1 MKKNMVKYHNS
12 VEIKDKK
19 NQLKKR
25 AQEII
30 DTCKREVRD
39 LTDDETSEIDS
50 IKEQIKEL
58 NQQLTELEEK
68 IKNLRFDDE
77 DEDEKVDEPIE
88 DEPTENKTENEPSEC
103 NETDDDNKEDKTNKR
118 NMKKRFSLVRS
129 IRNIVNNSAMNDVDA
144 AVIAEGNKEARKA
157 GINFQGQIQLPSQRA
172 AVTVTA
178 EGEDVVATDLF
189 DILKPLRAKNVL
201 SQAGAKFMSGL
212 VGNVQVPVMSKSNVT
227 WEGET
232 STAKDGA
239 GTFSHVTLSPK
250 RLTAFVDI
258 SKQMI
263 AQDSVDVES
272 AIREDLVNAINSKLE
287 ETVLGSAAGS
297 ATQPAGIFFTIKPTA
312 VADFAALVTK
322 ESDVEDANV
331 IGECK
336 YILSNKA
343 KAALRSMAKG
353 TKSTQLVYENGSVD
367 GTVALNTSNV
377 AGKNYVYGDFSNLAI
392 GSWGGVDLTVDP
404 YTKAADG
411 MIRIVVN
418 MYVDAQILRT
428 AAFATGTVGAA

>member
-1 MKKNMVKYHNS
+1 MVKYHNS

-39 LTDDETSEIDS
+39 MTEDETSEIDS
-50 IKEQIKEL
+50 IKEQIKDL

-77 DEDEKVDEPIE
+77 DEKVDEPIE
-88 DEPTENKTENEPSEC
+88 DEPTENETENEPSVC
-103 NETDDDNKEDKTNKR
+103 NEPDDEDNKEDKTNKR

-212 VGNVQVPVMSKSNVT
+212 VGNVQVPVMTKSNVT

-232 STAKDGA
+232 AAAKDGA

-287 ETVLGSAAGS
+287 ETVLGATAGS
-297 ATQPAGIFFTIKPTA
+297 ATQPAGIFATIKPTA
-312 VADFAALVTK
+312 VADFAALVNK

-343 KAALRSMAKG
+343 KAALRSMSKG

-377 AGKNYVYGDFSNLAI
+377 AGKNYVFGDFSNLAI
-392 GSWGGVDLTVDP
+392 GTWGGVDLTVDP

-418 MYVDAQILRT
+418 MYVDAQVLRA

>member
-1 MKKNMVKYHNS
+1 MVKYHNS

-50 IKEQIKEL
+50 IKEQIKDL

-77 DEDEKVDEPIE
+77 DEDEKVDEP
-88 DEPTENKTENEPSEC
+88 TENETENEPSEC
-103 NETDDDNKEDKTNKR
+103 NEPDCEDNKEDKTNKR

-232 STAKDGA
+232 ATAKDGA

-287 ETVLGSAAGS
+287 ETVLGATAGS
-297 ATQPAGIFFTIKPTA
+297 ATQPAGIFYTIKPTA

-343 KAALRSMAKG
+343 KAALRSMSKG
-353 TKSTQLVYENGSVD
+353 TKSTQLVYENGAVD
-367 GTVALNTSNV
+367 GTQALNTSNV

-392 GSWGGVDLTVDP
+392 GTWGGVDLTVDP

-418 MYVDAQILRT
+418 MYVDAEIIRA

>member
-1 MKKNMVKYHNS
+1 MVKYHNS

-50 IKEQIKEL
+50 IKEQIKDL

-68 IKNLRFDDE
+68 IKNLRFE
-77 DEDEKVDEPIE
+77 DEDEKVDEP
-88 DEPTENKTENEPSEC
+88 TENETENEPSEC
-103 NETDDDNKEDKTNKR
+103 NEPDCEDNKEDKTNKR

-232 STAKDGA
+232 AAAKDGA

-287 ETVLGSAAGS
+287 ETVLGATAGS
-297 ATQPAGIFFTIKPTA
+297 ATQPAGIFATIKPTA
-312 VADFAALVTK
+312 VADFAALVNK

-343 KAALRSMAKG
+343 KAALRSMSKG

-377 AGKNYVYGDFSNLAI
+377 AGKNYVFGDFSNLAI
-392 GSWGGVDLTVDP
+392 GTWGGVDLTVDP

-418 MYVDAQILRT
+418 MYVDAQVLRA

>member
-1 MKKNMVKYHNS
+1 MVKYHNS

-50 IKEQIKEL
+50 IKEQIKDL

-77 DEDEKVDEPIE
+77 DEKVDEPTE
-88 DEPTENKTENEPSEC
+88 DKPTENETENEPSEC
-103 NETDDDNKEDKTNKR
+103 NEPDDDNKEDKTNKR

-212 VGNVQVPVMSKSNVT
+212 VGNVQVPVMTKSNVT

-232 STAKDGA
+232 TTAKDGA

-287 ETVLGSAAGS
+287 ETVLGATAGS
-297 ATQPAGIFFTIKPTA
+297 ATQPAGIFATIKPTA
-312 VADFAALVTK
+312 VADFAALVNK

-343 KAALRSMAKG
+343 KAALRSMSKG

-418 MYVDAQILRT
+418 MYVDAQVLRA

>member
-1 MKKNMVKYHNS
+1 MVKYHNS

-30 DTCKREVRD
+30 DTCKREVREM
-39 LTDDETSEIDS
+39 TEDETSEIDS
-50 IKEQIKEL
+50 IKEQIKDL

-68 IKNLRFDDE
+68 IKNLRFDD
-77 DEDEKVDEPIE
+77 DDEKVDEPIE

-103 NETDDDNKEDKTNKR
+103 NEPDDDNKEDKTNKR

-212 VGNVQVPVMSKSNVT
+212 VGNVQVPVMTKSNVT

-232 STAKDGA
+232 TAAKDGA
-239 GTFSHVTLSPK
+239 GSFSHVTLSPK

-287 ETVLGSAAGS
+287 ETVLGATAGS
-297 ATQPAGIFFTIKPTA
+297 ATQPSGIFATIKPTA
-312 VADFAALVTK
+312 VADFAALVNK

-343 KAALRSMAKG
+343 KAALRSMSKG

-392 GSWGGVDLTVDP
+392 ASWGGVDLTVDP

-418 MYVDAQILRT
+418 MYVDAQVLRA

>member
-1 MKKNMVKYHNS
+1 MVKYHNS

-25 AQEII
+25 AKEII

-39 LTDDETSEIDS
+39 LTDDESKEVDS
-50 IKEQIKEL
+50 IKEEIKDL
-58 NQQLTELEEK
+58 NQQLSELEAR
-68 IKNLRFDDE
+68 ISNLRFDDE
-77 DEDEKVDEPIE
+77 DEDEKVDETT
-88 DEPTENKTENEPSEC
+88 DE
-103 NETDDDNKEDKTNKR
+103 DNKENETSDEDETTDDEDENKEDNTDKR
-118 NMKKRFSLVRS
+118 HMKKRFSLVRS

-144 AVIAEGNKEARKA
+144 AVISEGNKEARKA

-232 STAKDGA
+232 ASAKDGA
-239 GTFSHVTLSPK
+239 GTFTHVTLSPK

-287 ETVLGSAAGS
+287 ETVLGATAGS
-297 ATQPAGIFFTIKPTA
+297 TTQPAGIFATIKPTA
-312 VADFAALVTK
+312 VADFAALVNK

-343 KAALRSMAKG
+343 KAALRSMSKG

-418 MYVDAQILRT
+418 MYVDAQVLRT
-428 AAFATGTVGAA
+428 AAFATGTVGASV

>member
-1 MKKNMVKYHNS
+1 MVKYHNS

-19 NQLKKR
+19 NQLKRR

-50 IKEQIKEL
+50 IKEQIKDL

-77 DEDEKVDEPIE
+77 DEDEKVDEP
-88 DEPTENKTENEPSEC
+88 TENETENEPSEC
-103 NETDDDNKEDKTNKR
+103 NEPDEDNKEDKTNKR

-129 IRNIVNNSAMNDVDA
+129 IRNLVNNSAMNDVDA
-144 AVIAEGNKEARKA
+144 AVIAEGNKEERKA

-232 STAKDGA
+232 AAAKDGA

-263 AQDSVDVES
+263 AQDSVDVEN

-287 ETVLGSAAGS
+287 ETVLGAATGS
-297 ATQPAGIFFTIKPTA
+297 ATQPAGIFATIKPTA
-312 VADFAALVTK
+312 VADFAALVNK

-343 KAALRSMAKG
+343 KAALRSMSKG

-367 GTVALNTSNV
+367 GTVALNTSNI

-418 MYVDAQILRT
+418 MYVDAQVLRS

>member
-1 MKKNMVKYHNS
+1 MVKYHNS

-50 IKEQIKEL
+50 IKEQIKDL

-77 DEDEKVDEPIE
+77 DEDEKVDEPSE
-88 DEPTENKTENEPSEC
+88 DEPTENETENEPSEC
-103 NETDDDNKEDKTNKR
+103 NEPDEDNKEDKTNKR
-118 NMKKRFSLVRS
+118 NMKKKFSLVRS

-227 WEGET
+227 WEDET
-232 STAKDGA
+232 ATAKDGA

-250 RLTAFVDI
+250 RLTAFIDI
-258 SKQMI
+258 SKMMI
-263 AQDSVDVES
+263 AQTSEDVES

-287 ETVLGSAAGS
+287 ETVLGATAGS
-297 ATQPAGIFFTIKPTA
+297 ATQPAGLFATIKPTA
-312 VADFAALVTK
+312 VADFAALVNK

-343 KAALRSMAKG
+343 KAALRSMSKG

-367 GTVALNTSNV
+367 GTQALNTSNI

-418 MYVDAQILRT
+418 MYVDAQVLRS

>member
-1 MKKNMVKYHNS
+1 MVKYHNS

-25 AQEII
+25 AQSII
-30 DTCKREVRD
+30 DTCKKEVRD
-39 LTDDETSEIDS
+39 LTDEETNEIND
-50 IKEQIKEL
+50 IKTQINDL

-77 DEDEKVDEPIE
+77 DEDEKVDEPTEDKPTTE
-88 DEPTENKTENEPSEC
+88 DEQSED
-103 NETDDDNKEDKTNKR
+103 ETDDEDNNKDKTNKR

-129 IRNIVNNSAMNDVDA
+129 IRNSVNNRAMNDVDA
-144 AVIAEGNKEARKA
+144 AVISEGNKEARKA

-178 EGEDVVATDLF
+178 EGEDVVATDIF

-201 SQAGAKFMSGL
+201 AQAGAKFMSDL

-232 STAKDGA
+232 AAAKDGA
-239 GTFSHVTLSPK
+239 GTFSHVTLSPC
-250 RLTAFVDI
+250 RLTAFIDI
-258 SKQMI
+258 SKMMI
-263 AQDSVDVES
+263 AQTSEDVES

-287 ETVLGSAAGS
+287 ETVLGAAAGT
-297 ATQPAGIFFTIKPTA
+297 ATQPAGIFSVIKPTA
-312 VADFAALVTK
+312 VADFGALVDK
-322 ESDVEDANV
+322 EADVEDANV

-353 TKSTQLVYENGSVD
+353 TKSTQLVYENGAVD
-367 GTVALNTSNV
+367 GTQAFSTSNV
-377 AGKNYVYGDFSNLAI
+377 DGKNYVYGDFSNLAI
-392 GSWGGVDLTVDP
+392 GSWGGCDITVDP

-418 MYVDAQILRT
+418 MYVDAKVLRNE
-428 AAFATGTVGAA
+428 AFATGTVGSAL

>member
-1 MKKNMVKYHNS
+1 MVKYHNS

-25 AQEII
+25 AKEII

-50 IKEQIKEL
+50 IKEQIKDL

-77 DEDEKVDEPIE
+77 DEDEKVDEPSE
-88 DEPTENKTENEPSEC
+88 DEPTAEEDEPSEDD
-103 NETDDDNKEDKTNKR
+103 ETDDEDNKEDKSNKR

-144 AVIAEGNKEARKA
+144 AVISEGNKEARKA

-232 STAKDGA
+232 AAAKDGA
-239 GTFSHVTLSPK
+239 GSFSHVTLSPK

-272 AIREDLVNAINSKLE
+272 AICEDLVNAINSKLE
-287 ETVLGSAAGS
+287 ETVLGATAGS
-297 ATQPAGIFFTIKPTA
+297 ATQPAGIFATIKPTA
-312 VADFAALVTK
+312 VADFAALVNK

-343 KAALRSMAKG
+343 KAALRSMSKG

-418 MYVDAQILRT
+418 MYVDAQVLRS
-428 AAFATGTVGAA
+428 AAFATGTVGTAV

>member
-1 MKKNMVKYHNS
+1 MVKYHNS

-25 AQEII
+25 AQSII

-39 LTDDETSEIDS
+39 LTDDETNEIND
-50 IKEQIKEL
+50 IKTQINDL
-58 NQQLTELEEK
+58 NQQLKDLEEK

-77 DEDEKVDEPIE
+77 DEDDEKVDKPTTE
-88 DEPTENKTENEPSEC
+88 DEPTSEEDETNDEDDEDNNK
-103 NETDDDNKEDKTNKR
+103 DKTNKR

-144 AVIAEGNKEARKA
+144 AVISEGNKEARKA

-178 EGEDVVATDLF
+178 EGEDVVATDIF
-189 DILKPLRAKNVL
+189 DILQPLRAKNVL
-201 SQAGAKFMSGL
+201 AQAGAKFMSGL

-232 STAKDGA
+232 ATAKDGA

-287 ETVLGSAAGS
+287 ETVLGATAGS
-297 ATQPAGIFFTIKPTA
+297 ATQPAGIFATIKPTA
-312 VADFAALVTK
+312 VADFAALVNK

-343 KAALRSMAKG
+343 KAALRSMSKG

-392 GSWGGVDLTVDP
+392 GTWGGCDITADP

-418 MYVDAQILRT
+418 MYVDAEILRT
-428 AAFATGTVGAA
+428 AAFATGTVGSEV

>member
-1 MKKNMVKYHNS
+1 MVKYHNS

-19 NQLKKR
+19 NQLKRR

-77 DEDEKVDEPIE
+77 DEDEKVDEP
-88 DEPTENKTENEPSEC
+88 TENETENEPSEC
-103 NETDDDNKEDKTNKR
+103 NEPDEDNKEDKTNKR
-118 NMKKRFSLVRS
+118 NMKERFSLVRS

-178 EGEDVVATDLF
+178 EGEDVVATDIF

-201 SQAGAKFMSGL
+201 AQAGAKFMSGL

-232 STAKDGA
+232 TTAKDGA

-287 ETVLGSAAGS
+287 ETVLGATAGS

-343 KAALRSMAKG
+343 KAALRSMSKG
-353 TKSTQLVYENGSVD
+353 TKSTQLVYENGAVD

-418 MYVDAQILRT
+418 MYVDAEVLR
-428 AAFATGTVGAA
+428 ASAFATGTVGAGA

>member
-1 MKKNMVKYHNS
+1 MVKYHNS

-30 DTCKREVRD
+30 DNCKREVRD

-50 IKEQIKEL
+50 IKEQIKGL

-77 DEDEKVDEPIE
+77 DEDEKVDEPSE
-88 DEPTENKTENEPSEC
+88 DEPTAEEDEPSEDD
-103 NETDDDNKEDKTNKR
+103 ETDDEDNKEDKTNKR

-144 AVIAEGNKEARKA
+144 AVISEGSKEARKA

-172 AVTVTA
+172 AVTVTS

-232 STAKDGA
+232 AAAKDGA
-239 GTFSHVTLSPK
+239 GSFSHVTLSPK

-287 ETVLGSAAGS
+287 ETVLGATAGS
-297 ATQPAGIFFTIKPTA
+297 ATQPAGIFATIKPTA
-312 VADFAALVTK
+312 VADFAALVNK

-343 KAALRSMAKG
+343 KAALRSMSKG

-418 MYVDAQILRT
+418 MYVDAQVLRA

>member
-1 MKKNMVKYHNS
+1 MVKYHNS

-19 NQLKKR
+19 NQLKRR

-50 IKEQIKEL
+50 IKEQIKDL

-103 NETDDDNKEDKTNKR
+103 NEPDDDNKEDKTNKR

-212 VGNVQVPVMSKSNVT
+212 VGNVQFPVMSKSNFT

-232 STAKDGA
+232 AAAKDGA

-287 ETVLGSAAGS
+287 ETVLGATAGS

-343 KAALRSMAKG
+343 KAALRSMSKG
-353 TKSTQLVYENGSVD
+353 TKSTQLVYENGAVD

-418 MYVDAQILRT
+418 MYVDAEVLR
-428 AAFATGTVGAA
+428 ASAFATGTVGAGA

>member
-1 MKKNMVKYHNS
+1 MVKYHNS

-30 DTCKREVRD
+30 DNCKREVRD

-50 IKEQIKEL
+50 IKEQIKDL

-68 IKNLRFDDE
+68 IKNLRFE

-88 DEPTENKTENEPSEC
+88 DEPTENEPSEC
-103 NETDDDNKEDKTNKR
+103 NEPDDEDNKEDKTNKR

-212 VGNVQVPVMSKSNVT
+212 VGNVQVPVMTKSNVT

-232 STAKDGA
+232 AAAKDGA

-287 ETVLGSAAGS
+287 ETVLGATAGS
-297 ATQPAGIFFTIKPTA
+297 ATQPAGIFAIIKPTA
-312 VADFAALVTK
+312 VADFAALVNK

-343 KAALRSMAKG
+343 KAALRSMSKG

-377 AGKNYVYGDFSNLAI
+377 AGKNYVFGDFSNLAI

-418 MYVDAQILRT
+418 MYVDAQVLRA

>member
-1 MKKNMVKYHNS
+1 MVKYHNS

-19 NQLKKR
+19 AQLKKR
-25 AQEII
+25 ANEII
-30 DTCKREVRD
+30 ELCKREVRD
-39 LTDDETSEIDS
+39 LSDDESNELDNIKAEISDLNTQLADLEDRLRNLRFDEDEVKDETSDDEQPTDDETED
-50 IKEQIKEL
+50 
-58 NQQLTELEEK
+58 NT
-68 IKNLRFDDE
+68 DDE
-77 DEDEKVDEPIE
+77 SDDE
-88 DEPTENKTENEPSEC
+88 ENKDTE
-103 NETDDDNKEDKTNKR
+103 DKR
-118 NMKKRFSLVRS
+118 NMTKKRFSLVRS
-129 IRNIVNNSAMNDVDA
+129 IRSIVNNSTMDEVDS
-144 AVIAEGNKEARKA
+144 AVIKEGNSEARKA

-178 EGEDVVATDLF
+178 EGADVVATDLF

-232 STAKDGA
+232 ATAKDGA
-239 GTFSHVTLSPK
+239 GTFTHVTLSPK

-263 AQDSVDVES
+263 AQDSVDVEN

-297 ATQPAGIFFTIKPTA
+297 TTQPAGIFATIKPTA
-312 VADFAALVTK
+312 VADFAALCDK
-322 ESDVEDANV
+322 EATVEDANV
-331 IGECK
+331 IGDCK

-353 TKSTQLVYENGSVD
+353 AKSTQLVYENGSVD
-367 GTVALNTSNV
+367 GTAALNTSNV

-418 MYVDAQILRT
+418 MYVDAQVLRNE
-428 AAFATGTVGAA
+428 AFATGTVDAV

>member
-1 MKKNMVKYHNS
+1 MVKYHNS

-30 DTCKREVRD
+30 DTCKREVREM
-39 LTDDETSEIDS
+39 TDDETSEIDS
-50 IKEQIKEL
+50 IKEQIKDL

-77 DEDEKVDEPIE
+77 DEEVDEPIE
-88 DEPTENKTENEPSEC
+88 DEPTENETENEPSEC
-103 NETDDDNKEDKTNKR
+103 NEPDDDNKEDKTNKR

-232 STAKDGA
+232 ATAKDGA

-287 ETVLGSAAGS
+287 ETVLGAAEGS
-297 ATQPAGIFFTIKPTA
+297 TTQPAGIFATIKPTA

-367 GTVALNTSNV
+367 GTQALNTSNV

>member
-1 MKKNMVKYHNS
+1 MVKYHNS

-30 DTCKREVRD
+30 DNCKREVRD

-50 IKEQIKEL
+50 IKEQIKDL

-77 DEDEKVDEPIE
+77 DEKVDEPTE
-88 DEPTENKTENEPSEC
+88 DKPTENETENEPSEY
-103 NETDDDNKEDKTNKR
+103 NEPDDDNKEDKTNKR

-232 STAKDGA
+232 AAAKDGA

-287 ETVLGSAAGS
+287 ETVLGSVAGS
-297 ATQPAGIFFTIKPTA
+297 ATQPAGIFYTIKPTA

-343 KAALRSMAKG
+343 KAALRSMSKG

-418 MYVDAQILRT
+418 MYVDAQVLRS

>member
-1 MKKNMVKYHNS
+1 MKKYHNS
-12 VEIKDKK
+12 VEIKDRKA
-19 NQLKKR
+19 QLKKK
-25 AQEII
+25 ANEII
-30 DTCKREVRD
+30 ERCKSEVRD
-39 LTDDETSEIDS
+39 LQEDEKDELKL
-50 IKEQIKEL
+50 IKEEITDL
-58 NQQLTELEEK
+58 NTQLAELEERL
-68 IKNLRFDDE
+68 KNLRFDDE
-77 DEDEKVDEPIE
+77 DEAVEDTEENEDKEVSE
-88 DEPTENKTENEPSEC
+88 DEDDADKENNVD
-103 NETDDDNKEDKTNKR
+103 NNKEKR
-118 NMKKRFSLVRS
+118 NMKKKAFSLVRS
-129 IRNIVNNSAMNDVDA
+129 IRNIVNNAPMNDIDT
-144 AVIAEGNKEARKA
+144 AVISAGNEQARKA
-157 GINFQGQIQLPSQRA
+157 GINFQGQIQLPSTRA

-178 EGEDVVATDLF
+178 EGEDVVATELF

-201 SQAGAKFMSGL
+201 AQAGAKFLTGL

-227 WEGET
+227 WEGEVAA
-232 STAKDGA
+232 AKDGA

-287 ETVLGSAAGS
+287 ETVLGAAAGT
-297 ATQPAGIFFTIKPTA
+297 ATQPEGIFKTIAPTA
-312 VADFAALVTK
+312 VADFAALVNK

-343 KAALRSMAKG
+343 KAALRSMSKG

-367 GTVALNTSNV
+367 GTQALNTSNV
-377 AGKNYVYGDFSNLAI
+377 AGKNYVYGDFSNLSI
-392 GSWGGVDLTVDP
+392 GAWGGVDLTVDP
-404 YTKAADG
+404 YTKAGDG

-418 MYVDAQILRT
+418 MYVDAKVLRKE
-428 AAFATGTVGAA
+428 AFATGTVGAA

>member
-1 MKKNMVKYHNS
+1 MVKYHNS

-19 NQLKKR
+19 NQLKRR

-50 IKEQIKEL
+50 IKEQIKDL

-68 IKNLRFDDE
+68 IKNLRFDD
-77 DEDEKVDEPIE
+77 DDEKVDEP
-88 DEPTENKTENEPSEC
+88 TENETENEPSEC
-103 NETDDDNKEDKTNKR
+103 NEPDYEDNKEDKTNKR

-312 VADFAALVTK
+312 VADFAALVNK

-343 KAALRSMAKG
+343 KAALRSMSKG
-353 TKSTQLVYENGSVD
+353 TKSTQLVYENGAVD

-418 MYVDAQILRT
+418 MYVDAQVLRA

>member
-1 MKKNMVKYHNS
+1 MVKYHNS

-30 DTCKREVRD
+30 DNCKREVREM
-39 LTDDETSEIDS
+39 TDDETSEIDS
-50 IKEQIKEL
+50 IKEQIKDL

-77 DEDEKVDEPIE
+77 DEDEKVDEPSE
-88 DEPTENKTENEPSEC
+88 DEPTENEPSEY
-103 NETDDDNKEDKTNKR
+103 NEPDDDNKEDKTNKR

-232 STAKDGA
+232 TTAKDGA

-287 ETVLGSAAGS
+287 ETVLGATAGS
-297 ATQPAGIFFTIKPTA
+297 ATQPAGIFYTIKPTA
-312 VADFAALVTK
+312 VADFAALVNK
-322 ESDVEDANV
+322 EADVDDANV

-353 TKSTQLVYENGSVD
+353 TKSTQLVYENGAVD

-418 MYVDAQILRT
+418 MYVDAQVLRS

>member
-1 MKKNMVKYHNS
+1 MVKYHNS
-12 VEIKDKK
+12 IEIKDKK
-19 NQLKKR
+19 NQLKRR

-30 DTCKREVRD
+30 DNCKREVRD

-50 IKEQIKEL
+50 IKEQIKDL

-88 DEPTENKTENEPSEC
+88 NETSEC
-103 NETDDDNKEDKTNKR
+103 NEPDDEDNKEDKTNKR

-212 VGNVQVPVMSKSNVT
+212 VGNVQVPVMTKSNVT

-232 STAKDGA
+232 TTAKDGA

-287 ETVLGSAAGS
+287 ETVLGATAGS
-297 ATQPAGIFFTIKPTA
+297 ATQPAGIFATIKPTA
-312 VADFAALVTK
+312 VADFAALVNK

-343 KAALRSMAKG
+343 KAALRSMSKG
-353 TKSTQLVYENGSVD
+353 TKSTQLVYENGAVD

-418 MYVDAQILRT
+418 MYVDAQVLRA
-428 AAFATGTVGAA
+428 AAFATGTVGAGA